1 MDEILFTITK
11 EDLWFPELEE
21 KKKKK
26 KRKNTKRKTKRE
38 EKKNVR

>member
-26 KRKNTKRKTKRE
+26 RNTKKKTKRE
-38 EKKNVR
+38 EAKK